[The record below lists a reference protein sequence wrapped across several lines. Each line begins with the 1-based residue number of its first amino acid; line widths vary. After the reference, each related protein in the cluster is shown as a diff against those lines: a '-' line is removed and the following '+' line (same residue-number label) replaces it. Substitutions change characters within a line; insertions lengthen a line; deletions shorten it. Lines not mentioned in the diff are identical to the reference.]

1 MPSSIRGWLAI
12 ACLVLGPFTTFP
24 ANAAMDKA
32 QRCDPAPGSSPLQLA
47 KLESDLRANDGLL
60 RALTA
65 RQGQPVRCSGSVTEL
80 ADESA
85 RWLEFVW
92 ADQSRLKYAWLQ
104 PETFIVEYT
113 NPHGLAH
120 ADDVEAIFRHAAHQ
134 SGMAI
139 DWKTPHETHEHNAHV
154 VEYRDPH
161 LNGFMRLRYDRQRQL
176 VAVWLSLAL

>member
-12 ACLVLGPFTTFP
+12 ACLLLGPFATFP

-32 QRCDPAPGSSPLQLA
+32 PRCTPAPGSSPLQLA
-47 KLESDLRANDGLL
+47 KLERDIRANDGLL

-65 RQGQPVRCSGSVTEL
+65 RQGDPVRCTGSVTGP
-80 ADESA
+80 AGDNA
-85 RWLEFVW
+85 RWLEFAW

-104 PETFIVEYT
+104 PETLIVEYI

-120 ADDVEAIFRHAAHQ
+120 ADDVEAVFRDNANE

-139 DWKTPHETHEHNAHV
+139 DWKTPHETRESNARV
-154 VEYRDPH
+154 VEYRDPV
-161 LNGFMRLRYDRQRQL
+161 LNGFMRLRYDRQRRL

>member
-1 MPSSIRGWLAI
+1 VSSSIRTWLAI
-12 ACLVLGPFTTFP
+12 ACLALGPFATLP

-32 QRCDPAPGSSPLQLA
+32 PLCETAPGSSPFQLA
-47 KLESDLRANDGLL
+47 KLEKELRANNGLL

-65 RQGQPVRCSGSVTEL
+65 RQGEPVRCTGSVTEP
-80 ADESA
+80 ADDNA

-92 ADQSRLKYAWLQ
+92 ADQSRLKYAWLK
-104 PETFIVEYT
+104 PETFIVEYV

-120 ADDVEAIFRHAAHQ
+120 ADEVEAVFHHAANE
-134 SGMAI
+134 SGMVI
-139 DWKTPHETHEHNAHV
+139 DWKTPHETHERNTHV
-154 VEYRDPH
+154 VEYRDPN